1 VTTAITNLVA
11 RKEKL
16 LKQLEATEDADQRS
30 DIRRQ
35 LEQVDTA
42 LESLACRNKRAN
54 KDGLSCRYT
63 PLAHT
68 AKWRCRITTNRPAR
82 SLAYCF
88 RSDDGFW

>member
-1 VTTAITNLVA
+1 MGSGEGRVTTAITNLLA

-42 LESLACRNKRAN
+42 LEFLGVPEQTSE
-54 KDGLSCRYT
+54 
-63 PLAHT
+63 
-68 AKWRCRITTNRPAR
+68 
-82 SLAYCF
+82 
-88 RSDDGFW
+88 